1 MVSVK
6 GAVVRATAVKP
17 LPTEVAL
24 HCLKCG
30 GTFTHKLRDGVYSA
44 PKSCGASPRCKA
56 QKFKPLMQQS
66 PCRDW
71 QRVRLQ
77 ENQAGK
83 GSEEGRIPRMV
94 ECELSDGLVDSCK
107 AGDIVTVLGIVKV
120 MSQAADL
127 GGGGGQPGSQL
138 MSQYIEAVSVTK
150 NKQEGGVDS
159 ESEAASRKRSSSSG
173 LSARDIDFVSKFGS
187 EYKEDHLRQLVHSLA
202 PSISGHTMVK
212 AGMIL
217 ALCGGM
223 QKNSESKSRVPIRG
237 NTHMLLVGEPGIGKS
252 QLLKA
257 VAGVAPRCGSNVHTH
272 CFTQRRS
279 LISLHF
285 FHCRG
290 LYVCGNVSSSVGLTV
305 SVQKD
310 SVSGEYSF
318 EAGAA
323 VMADR
328 GACCIDEFDK
338 MPNGEQSG
346 LLEVME
352 QQSVSVSK
360 AGLTANL
367 PARTTVMAAANPA
380 KGTYDK
386 AKSVTEN
393 LRMGAALLSRFDLAF
408 IMLDKPDED
417 FDTRA
422 SARILAQYAGKQSDA
437 GVREK
442 LLEHSSVMSQGAA
455 GLSRS
460 GAQGEE
466 AEPSLQ
472 QRLQY
477 GCGKVRMKHFPG
489 HCTVLPTHCAGLYV
503 MQDFDPIP
511 SQLIQ
516 KYITYV
522 RHFVHPKLTRE
533 ASKVRFIP
541 CMQRSAGARP

>member
-127 GGGGGQPGSQL
+127 GGGGGGQPGSQL

-257 VAGVAPRCGSNVHTH
+257 VAGVAPRCGSNPPSRCTH
-272 CFTQRRS
+272 
-279 LISLHF
+279 
-285 FHCRG
+285 
-290 LYVCGNVSSSVGLTV
+290 
-305 SVQKD
+305 
-310 SVSGEYSF
+310 
-318 EAGAA
+318 
-323 VMADR
+323 
-328 GACCIDEFDK
+328 
-338 MPNGEQSG
+338 
-346 LLEVME
+346 
-352 QQSVSVSK
+352 
-360 AGLTANL
+360 
-367 PARTTVMAAANPA
+367 
-380 KGTYDK
+380 
-386 AKSVTEN
+386 
-393 LRMGAALLSRFDLAF
+393 ALLHS
-408 IMLDKPDED
+408 
-417 FDTRA
+417 A
-422 SARILAQYAGKQSDA
+422 SLSYLSPFLPLQGP
-437 GVREK
+437 VR
-442 LLEHSSVMSQGAA
+442 V
-455 GLSRS
+455 R
-460 GAQGEE
+460 
-466 AEPSLQ
+466 
-472 QRLQY
+472 QRLKLRWSDCI
-477 GCGKVRMKHFPG
+477 GAKRLGFRGV
-489 HCTVLPTHCAGLYV
+489 
-503 MQDFDPIP
+503 
-511 SQLIQ
+511 QL
-516 KYITYV
+516 
-522 RHFVHPKLTRE
+522 
-533 ASKVRFIP
+533 
-541 CMQRSAGARP
+541 